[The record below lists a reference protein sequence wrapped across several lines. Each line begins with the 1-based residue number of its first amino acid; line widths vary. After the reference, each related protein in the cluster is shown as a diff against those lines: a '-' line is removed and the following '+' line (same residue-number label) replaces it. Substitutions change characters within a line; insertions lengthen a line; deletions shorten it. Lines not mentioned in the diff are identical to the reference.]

1 MAEDPYRVLGL
12 HRSASAAEVQAR
24 YLELAKTRHPDS
36 GDSRASQAA
45 FASIK
50 DARDRALNPRSS
62 SAASAASSS
71 PPRPPPEEGLAQR
84 QARRQRARST
94 SWFTRADA
102 RFHAAL
108 IFTLFVGP
116 VMVGDLAN
124 RAWSAHNRG
133 CSLADARN
141 AIEASKWRVSS
152 LSLHAERVGSEAPA
166 SGDVRQ
172 AHAAQEPRR

>member
-50 DARDRALNPRSS
+50 DARDRALNPRS
-62 SAASAASSS
+62 SAASSS